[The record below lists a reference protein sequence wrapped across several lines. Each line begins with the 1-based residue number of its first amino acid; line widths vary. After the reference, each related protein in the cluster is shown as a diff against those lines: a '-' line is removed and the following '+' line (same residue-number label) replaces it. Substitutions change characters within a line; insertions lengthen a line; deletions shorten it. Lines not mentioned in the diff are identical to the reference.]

1 MISVEKDVDDV
12 ARETGEAPGSI
23 GRAK

>member
-1 MISVEKDVDDV
+1 MITVEKDVDDV